1 MALIKCPECGRENI
15 SDSAEACPNCGFGIR
30 EYYQKIKLK
39 QEETERQRREKEQ
52 RKERELAQKAQQE
65 QRIKNIPKPDK
76 PRYSIVA
83 AICGILC
90 ILLGVN
96 SVATTDEYDIERS
109 VSAGNGDP
117 VFQGWYLVIFGIVIL
132 GVGLYF
138 FIKKVNAYKLAE
150 KDFETYQKEVVKQQD
165 EATLRHV
172 NEIQQ
177 KMNAMV
183 RCPTCGSMNVERIS
197 GASKV
202 GKAVAFGVLAAGSIS
217 KTFHCK
223 NCGYRW

>member
-1 MALIKCPECGRENI
+1 MALIKCPECGRENV
-15 SDSAEACPNCGFGIR
+15 SDNAEACPNCGFGIR
-30 EYYQKIKLK
+30 EYYQKIKSEQQK
-39 QEETERQRREKEQ
+39 EEKQRREVEQ
-52 RKERELAQKAQQE
+52 RKERELAQKAQEE

-76 PRYSIVA
+76 PRYSIAA
-83 AICGILC
+83 AICGALC
-90 ILLGVN
+90 ILLGGN
-96 SVATTDEYDIERS
+96 SVATTNEYEIERS

-117 VFQGWYLVIFGIVIL
+117 VFQGWYLIISGVVIL
-132 GVGLYF
+132 CVGLYF
-138 FIKKVNAYKLAE
+138 FMKKVNAYKLA
-150 KDFETYQKEVVKQQD
+150 KDDFEAYQKEVVKRQD
-165 EATLRHV
+165 EETLRHV

-183 RCPTCGSMNVERIS
+183 KCPTCGSTNVEKIN

-202 GKAVAFGVLAAGSIS
+202 GKAAVFGVLAAGSIS